1 MSPYRRN
8 VLVGATVLVGLIV
21 LGWMILR
28 FSGGL
33 AAPFTPAQFSVF
45 LISDR
50 ADGIADGSP
59 VLYRGVD
66 VGRVI
71 RVRPSENMVQV
82 VMVANINQEALV
94 PQNVTA
100 IIRSQ
105 SALGTGSAI
114 AFELL
119 EPEPIG
125 RLQPGQEIV
134 ARYVGLELL
143 PPEFSGL
150 ARDLQLTSQQ
160 FRESNIIPLL
170 REQIEQAGR
179 VMDSVQQL
187 IDDPQMREDLQAS
200 LANLRSA
207 SASAA
212 RVTEKLETFAEDL
225 QTVSNNASTTITQAQ
240 GTIRKTEGHI
250 DDLARQTSERMMQI
264 ARLLEQF
271 QAITSKVEHGEGT
284 AGQLVND
291 PKLYEG
297 LVETTRLLNATIAD
311 LQRLIN
317 QWEQEGIPM
326 RLGR

>member
-1 MSPYRRN
+1 
-8 VLVGATVLVGLIV
+8 
-21 LGWMILR
+21 
-28 FSGGL
+28 
-33 AAPFTPAQFSVF
+33 VF